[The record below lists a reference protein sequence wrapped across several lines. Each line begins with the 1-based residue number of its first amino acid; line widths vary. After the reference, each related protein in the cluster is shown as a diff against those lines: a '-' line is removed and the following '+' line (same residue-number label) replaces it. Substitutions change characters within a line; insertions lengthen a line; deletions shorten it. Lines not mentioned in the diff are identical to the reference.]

1 MALTPAGVPEGF
13 PGSTLDVERKLAS
26 GSATLGADTGIPPG
40 VPAGARIYETEYGL
54 NHRKR
59 KRDEQSADAV
69 GLATADSSNL
79 LHRGVDAEVNGI
91 PPPTKVIT

>member
-1 MALTPAGVPEGF
+1 VTDMHGRT
-13 PGSTLDVERKLAS
+13 
-26 GSATLGADTGIPPG
+26 
-40 VPAGARIYETEYGL
+40 RIYETEYGL